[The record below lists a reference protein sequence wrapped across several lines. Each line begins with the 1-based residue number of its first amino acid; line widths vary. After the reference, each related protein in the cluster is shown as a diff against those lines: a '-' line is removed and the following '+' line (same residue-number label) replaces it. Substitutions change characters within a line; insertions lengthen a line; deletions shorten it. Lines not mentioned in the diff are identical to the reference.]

1 MNDNSKFFIAN
12 NRYVRHHGFYGK
24 IYPLNGKWYGE
35 VLNTDKDLMF
45 VDDSLEAAEKT
56 FREGI
61 DQYIEQYS
69 GSPVIYD
76 TMSIRDLI
84 SQLIMCAS
92 NANTP
97 VYLENGAIIT
107 GVYRQNNFLVLDTE
121 NKRTKYIQK
130 SLED

>member
-12 NRYVRHHGFYGK
+12 NHYVHHHGFYGK

-35 VLNTDKDLMF
+35 VLNTDKDLIF

-61 DQYIEQYS
+61 DQYIEQCS
-69 GSPVIYD
+69 EFPVTYD
-76 TMSIRDLI
+76 TMSARDLI
-84 SQLIMCAS
+84 SQLIMCIS

-121 NKRTKYIQK
+121 NKRAEYIQK